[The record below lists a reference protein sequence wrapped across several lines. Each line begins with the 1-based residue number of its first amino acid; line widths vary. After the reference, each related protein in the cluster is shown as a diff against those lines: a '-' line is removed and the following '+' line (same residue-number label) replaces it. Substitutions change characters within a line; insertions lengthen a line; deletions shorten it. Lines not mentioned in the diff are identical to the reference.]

1 VSSIEV
7 EGEQTMTSVAERL
20 AESIVAVRAEGLPAK
35 LQVVVQDLVLDIFGL
50 CLAARATEYVRA
62 ALAAATGSGRS
73 TAFGHAGRFDCGQA
87 AIVNGMA
94 AHGEDFDDTFEGG
107 PVHAGAAVVPA
118 VLAAAEELAS
128 DGGAMLR
135 GIAVGVETACRLSLV
150 APKRVHQA
158 GFHPTSVFG
167 TMGAAAAVGA
177 MLGFDRRQLVDALGI
192 AGSMAGG
199 IIEYLADG
207 SWTKRMHPGWAAQ
220 AGIRAALL
228 ARHGFVGP
236 ATVFEGTHGLF
247 HGFARGAEGDYAKLL
262 DGFGAEWVTETIA
275 FKPFACGT
283 MTHPYIDCAIR
294 LARRGIAA
302 DEIEEIVCEVGEG
315 TVHRLWEP
323 LAQKQSPP
331 NAYAAKF
338 STPFCI
344 AAGYVLGD
352 AGLAAFSEDTV
363 RDPRIRALM
372 AKVRYVVDPDNPYPR
387 EFTGHLRARLR
398 SGEVVEER
406 QPHLRGGAHEPLSR
420 AAIEAK
426 FFANAA
432 FGGWTRGQA
441 ERARECVRG
450 LFTSAIDLQPFRG

>member
-1 VSSIEV
+1 
-7 EGEQTMTSVAERL
+7 MTSVAERL
-20 AESIVAVRAEGLPAK
+20 AESIAAVRVERLPAK
-35 LQVVVQDLVLDIFGL
+35 LREVAQDLVLDVVGL
-50 CLAARATEYVRA
+50 CLAARGTDYVRA
-62 ALAAATGSGRS
+62 ALAAVTGSGRS
-73 TAFGHAGRFDCGQA
+73 TAIGHAGVLDCGQA

-107 PVHAGAAVVPA
+107 PIHAGAAIVPA
-118 VLAAAEELAS
+118 VLAAAEEFGSHGDAV
-128 DGGAMLR
+128 LR

-158 GFHPTSVFG
+158 GFHPTSVLG

-177 MLGFDRRQLVDALGI
+177 MLGLDRRQLVDALGI

-207 SWTKRMHPGWAAQ
+207 SWTKRLHPGWAAQ
-220 AGIRAALL
+220 AGVRAALL

-236 ATVFEGTHGLF
+236 STVFEGTHGLF
-247 HGFARGAEGDYAKLL
+247 HGFARGAEGDFGKLL
-262 DGFGAEWVTETIA
+262 DDFGVEWVTETIA

-294 LARRGIAA
+294 LARRGIAV
-302 DEIEEIVCEVGEG
+302 DEIEDIVCEVGEG

-352 AGLAAFSEDTV
+352 AGLSAFTEETV
-363 RDPRIRALM
+363 RDPRIRTLM
-372 AKVRYVVDPDNPYPR
+372 AKVGYVVDPDNPYPR
-387 EFTGHLRARLR
+387 EFTGHIRARLR
-398 SGEVVEER
+398 NGEVIEER

-420 AAIEAK
+420 DAIEAK

-432 FGGWTRGQA
+432 FGGWSRAAAG
-441 ERARECVRG
+441 RARECVRR
-450 LFTSAIDLQPFRG
+450 LFSDRIDLQALRG